1 MKSGKAKR
9 KSLRP
14 GIAFAGRFRH
24 HRACMQ
30 ISLPENSLAIRRAA
44 ARLCGQ
50 LGWVPLHEVP
60 LPNGRRADI
69 LALRPDGGF
78 ACIEVKSGPRDFLTD
93 GKWQDYR
100 AYSDALYF
108 AVDEQ
113 FPQTLLPHDTGLVVA
128 CVGPHCA
135 PGSMIAQDA
144 EILREAPAHLLAP
157 ARRRALMQRF
167 ATIAA
172 QRLAML
178 EDPAIT
184 ASLRAALRVE

>member
-1 MKSGKAKR
+1 
-9 KSLRP
+9 
-14 GIAFAGRFRH
+14 
-24 HRACMQ
+24 MQ

-50 LGWVPLHEVP
+50 FGWVVLHEVP

-93 GKWQDYR
+93 MKWRDYR

-108 AVDEQ
+108 AVDED
-113 FPQTLLPHDTGLVVA
+113 FPQALLPEDTGLVVA
-128 CVGPHCA
+128 CVGDACGR
-135 PGSMIAQDA
+135 PGSAFAHEA
-144 EILREAPAHLLAP
+144 ELLREAPVHGLSS
-157 ARRRALMQRF
+157 ARRRALTHRF

-172 QRLAML
+172 ARLAML

-184 ASLRAALRVE
+184 ASLRAALRAE